1 VCGHPRPRIEGTH
14 AGYINGRGHRT
25 LKIELFVS
33 HPRARHE
40 TKNNLAVLA
49 RTLVLVMCEEN
60 NAMPGRVHVIASRPS
75 SYGEPQPT
83 GTCGRRNR
91 QSSPIVC
98 NDRKDLAVDHLK
110 RIGEISV
117 RLTARRIRRIV
128 SLLLARNPL
137 AHLVWRVAQSPP
149 GLAIAA
155 RLSPVAA
162 ISDTTTTLRGTFSTP
177 KVRISIRP
185 DCRACRARRTCV
197 MPSDEIASHADIL
210 PGPRVCRAEARG
222 VSLFLLFGRQTRERM
237 RTWHRFDH
245 VGAEIRQDPGTG
257 SRDETRQVGHTFS
270 PEEILSL
277 AIASLLNRCPRPLT
291 ETNFMR

>member
-1 VCGHPRPRIEGTH
+1 LRRLFWPRGFFESPPHRYPRWRRLRRQSATRRVCGHPRPRIEGTH

-117 RLTARRIRRIV
+117 RLTARRIRRICF
-128 SLLLARNPL
+128 
-137 AHLVWRVAQSPP
+137 WR
-149 GLAIAA
+149 AIH
-155 RLSPVAA
+155 S
-162 ISDTTTTLRGTFSTP
+162 
-177 KVRISIRP
+177 
-185 DCRACRARRTCV
+185 RTSC
-197 MPSDEIASHADIL
+197 
-210 PGPRVCRAEARG
+210 G
-222 VSLFLLFGRQTRERM
+222 VSL
-237 RTWHRFDH
+237 
-245 VGAEIRQDPGTG
+245 
-257 SRDETRQVGHTFS
+257 
-270 PEEILSL
+270 
-277 AIASLLNRCPRPLT
+277 NRR
-291 ETNFMR
+291 RVWR